1 MYHASLKPK
10 RSFVPLSEKDSVFSK
25 PLFSFIAPSAGMF
38 VWLKLS
44 LEDHPSFSSL
54 GYKALEMKFRTK
66 LRKLVF
72 SSRQVSIT
80 PVEVEDDTPGT
91 GNFRIKLQRL
101 DENSCKILDV
111 DGLLATFFFPAGQ
124 VESSMYKPD
133 VPNIYIWSLFK
144 TSFPSSLA
152 AAVVAALVKQ
162 IAPAQRTSLK
172 S

>member
-1 MYHASLKPK
+1 MQRMISMDGVTDSATMYHASLKPK

-101 DENSCKILDV
+101 DDCSGTADV
-111 DGLLATFFFPAGQ
+111 VEELKWYTRRSVYPQVLYLL
-124 VESSMYKPD
+124 
-133 VPNIYIWSLFK
+133 
-144 TSFPSSLA
+144 
-152 AAVVAALVKQ
+152 
-162 IAPAQRTSLK
+162 
-172 S
+172 